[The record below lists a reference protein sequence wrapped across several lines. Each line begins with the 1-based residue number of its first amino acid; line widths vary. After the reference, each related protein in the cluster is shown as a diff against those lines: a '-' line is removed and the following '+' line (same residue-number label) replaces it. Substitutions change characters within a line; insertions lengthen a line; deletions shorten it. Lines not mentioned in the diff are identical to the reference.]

1 MGYIIKGLSNV
12 NPSVG
17 HPNYLSVT
25 ATLTAAGVW
34 EQVAKHEVFTVTG
47 VVRARMWIECTTT
60 LEDAG
65 DAARIQF
72 GHSALTNAFIA
83 STAAATAGA
92 TLIAAGT
99 LWCDTGPLAAELTS
113 TAIMDWVVVDND
125 IGFEVTGAD
134 FTAGVLVFHCVWEP
148 LSPTGNLV
156 AGPGTTL

>member
-1 MGYIIKGLSNV
+1 MGYIIRGLSNV
-12 NPSVG
+12 NPSIG

-34 EQVAKHEVFTVTG
+34 EQVASHEIFTVTG
-47 VVRARMWIECTTT
+47 LVRARMWIECTTT
-60 LEDAG
+60 LEDSADG
-65 DAARIQF
+65 ASIQF

-92 TLIAAGT
+92 TLISAGT
-99 LWCDTGPLAAELTS
+99 LWCDTGPLAAELAS

-125 IGFEVTGAD
+125 IGYEVTGAD
-134 FTAGVLVFHCVWEP
+134 FIAGVLVFHCVWEA

>member
-1 MGYIIKGLSNV
+1 MATIIRGLSNV

-25 ATLTAAGVW
+25 ATLTAAGPW
-34 EQVAKHEVFTVTG
+34 EQVATHEVFTVTG
-47 VVRARMWIECTTT
+47 LVRMRMWIECTTT
-60 LEDAG
+60 LEDAA

-72 GHSALTNAFIA
+72 GHSGATNAFIA

-92 TLIAAGT
+92 TLISTGT
-99 LWCDTGPLAAELTS
+99 QWCDTSPAAVDTYS
-113 TAIMDWVVVDND
+113 AGVMDYVIKDND
-125 IGFEVTGAD
+125 VGFEVTGAD

-148 LSPTGNLV
+148 LSSTGSVV